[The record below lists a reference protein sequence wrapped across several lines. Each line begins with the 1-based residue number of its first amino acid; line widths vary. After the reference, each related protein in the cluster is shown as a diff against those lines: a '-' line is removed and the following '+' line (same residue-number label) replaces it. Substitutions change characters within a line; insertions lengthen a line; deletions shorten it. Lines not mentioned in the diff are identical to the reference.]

1 MVDGPP
7 RQSVP
12 GQAPT
17 DNNEHAM
24 TVETVTPQRRFRGR
38 PRGRD
43 LPPVAL
49 ASLRQLLGDERSDPE
64 RRRRDRLI
72 EHLHAIQDAHG
83 YLSMVALRALAAYM
97 ALPMAAV
104 YETATFYAHFDVV
117 HDDQAPPP
125 AVTVRVCDSLSCQL
139 AGAATLKAQL
149 ESGLDPEAV
158 RVVRAPCM
166 GRCDTAPVVEVG
178 HHHVLFA
185 TAEGVEAVVDT
196 GHYHPEAILWQRLAE
211 YREEGGYGLLA
222 DCREGRVTVETLME
236 TLERSNLR
244 GLGGAGFP
252 TFKKWHFVRQEP
264 GPRYCAINA
273 DEGEPGTFKD
283 RHYLERSPH
292 RFLEGALVSAWA
304 VEAEALYIYLRDE
317 YPGLHR
323 VLGEAINELE
333 AAGLVAPGD
342 IVLRRGAG
350 AYICGEESAMIE
362 SLEGKPGKPRHRPPF
377 VAQKGLFDR
386 PTLVNN
392 VETVYWIPRIWEKG
406 ADWFAGQGRHGRSG
420 LRSFS
425 LSGRVRRPGVHLAP
439 AGITLNE
446 LVEEYGGGM
455 AEGHRLAGYLPGG
468 ASGGIL
474 PASKADIPLDFDT
487 LQEHGCFIGSAAII
501 VLSDQDDLQAVAT
514 NLLAFFAD
522 ESCGQCTPC
531 RVGTEKMLALL
542 ERDEWRV
549 EALERLAQV
558 MRDASI
564 CGLGQAAPNPVLGL
578 LKDFRH
584 ELAAQHIIVKG

>member
-1 MVDGPP
+1 
-7 RQSVP
+7 
-12 GQAPT
+12 
-17 DNNEHAM
+17 M
-24 TVETVTPQRRFRGR
+24 TIQTMTPQRRFRGR

-49 ASLRQLLGDERSDPE
+49 ASLRQLLGDERRDPGL
-64 RRRRDRLI
+64 RRRDLLI
-72 EHLHAIQDAHG
+72 EHLHVLQDAHG
-83 YLSMVALRALAAYM
+83 HLSLVALRALAAYM
-97 ALPMAAV
+97 NLPMAAV

-125 AVTVRVCDSLSCQL
+125 EVTVRVCDPLSCQL

-149 ESGLDPEAV
+149 EAGVDPQAV

-196 GHYHPEAILWQRLAE
+196 GHFHPETIDWQRLAD
-211 YREEGGYGLLA
+211 YRAEGGFGLLA
-222 DCREGRVTVETLME
+222 DCREGRVTLEALMT
-236 TLERSNLR
+236 TLERANLR

-252 TFKKWHFVRQEP
+252 TFKKWHFVRTEP

-283 RHYLERSPH
+283 RHYLEREPH
-292 RFLEGALVSAWA
+292 RFLEGALISAWA

-323 VLGEAINELE
+323 VLHEAIAELE

-342 IVLRRGAG
+342 IVMRRGAG

-377 VAQKGLFDR
+377 VAQQGLFGR

-392 VETVYWIPRIWEKG
+392 VETVYWIPRIWAQG
-406 ADWFAGQGRHGRSG
+406 ADWFAGHGRHGRQG

-425 LSGRVRRPGVHLAP
+425 LSGRVKRPGVHLAP

-474 PASKADIPLDFDT
+474 PASKADLPLDFDT
-487 LQEHGCFIGSAAII
+487 LQAHGCFIGSAAII
-501 VLSDQDDLQAVAT
+501 VLSDQDDLRAVAT

-531 RVGTEKMLALL
+531 RVGTEKMLTLL
-542 ERDEWRV
+542 ERDTWR
-549 EALERLAQV
+549 RT
-558 MRDASI
+558 SSG
-564 CGLGQAAPNPVLGL
+564 CPG
-578 LKDFRH
+578 
-584 ELAAQHIIVKG
+584 

>member
-1 MVDGPP
+1 
-7 RQSVP
+7 
-12 GQAPT
+12 
-17 DNNEHAM
+17 M
-24 TVETVTPQRRFRGR
+24 TVDSLTPKRRFRGR

-49 ASLRQLLGDERSDPE
+49 ASLRQLLGDERVDPSL
-64 RRRRDRLI
+64 RHRDRLI
-72 EHLHAIQDAHG
+72 EHLHVIQDAHG
-83 YLSMVALRALAAYM
+83 HLSLVNLRALAAYM
-97 ALPMAAV
+97 NLPMAAV
-104 YETATFYAHFDVV
+104 YETATFYAHFDVI

-125 AVTVRVCDSLSCQL
+125 DVTVRVCDSLSCQL
-139 AGAATLKAQL
+139 AGAATLKAEL
-149 ESGLDPEAV
+149 EAGVDPEAV

-185 TAEGVEAVVDT
+185 TREGVEAVVDT
-196 GHYHPEAILWQRLAE
+196 GHFHPEAILWQRLDD
-211 YREEGGYGLLA
+211 YREQGGYRLLG
-222 DCREGRVTVETLME
+222 DCRESRVTLEPLIDE
-236 TLERSNLR
+236 LERSGLR

-252 TFKKWHFVRQEP
+252 TYRKWQAVRAEP

-283 RHYLERSPH
+283 RYYLERSPH
-292 RFLEGALVSAWA
+292 RFLEGALVSAWV

-323 VLGEAINELE
+323 VLHAAIGELE
-333 AAGLVAPGD
+333 AAGLVAPGY
-342 IVLRRGAG
+342 IVMRRGAG

-392 VETVYWIPRIWEKG
+392 VETVYWIPLIWSKG
-406 ADWFAGQGRHGRSG
+406 ADWFADQGRHGRQG
-420 LRSFS
+420 LRGFS

-455 AEGHRLAGYLPGG
+455 ADGHRLAGYLPGG

-487 LQEHGCFIGSAAII
+487 LQAEGCFIGSAAVI
-501 VLSDQDDLQAVAT
+501 VLSDQDDLRAVAT

-531 RVGTEKMLALL
+531 RVGTEKMLTLL

-549 EALERLAQV
+549 DELERLSQV
-558 MRDASI
+558 MMDASI

-578 LKDFRH
+578 LKDFRG
-584 ELAAQHIIVKG
+584 ELASQNVIVKG